1 LLGAMSLGLLNDQE
15 RFFAYW
21 ANYTTFRTDS
31 SRSNLTIFL
40 TVLLGGGRA
49 RVTIAESERLPDCEE
64 IH

>member
-1 LLGAMSLGLLNDQE
+1 MLLGLLNDQE
-15 RFFAYW
+15 IFFAYR
-21 ANYTTFRTDS
+21 ANYTTFPTEF
-31 SRSNLTIFL
+31 SRPNLAKLL